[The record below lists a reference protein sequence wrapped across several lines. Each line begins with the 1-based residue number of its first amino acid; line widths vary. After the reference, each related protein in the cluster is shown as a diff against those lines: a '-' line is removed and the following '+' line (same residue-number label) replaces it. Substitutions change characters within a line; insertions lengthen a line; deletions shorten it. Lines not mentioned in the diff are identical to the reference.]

1 MAKQPPYVKHVR
13 ARGNDYYYFDTG
25 KDVKGKRKYVRL
37 PDKKD
42 KMDWG
47 HAYAAQLGAR
57 SKRDG
62 LATLPNLG
70 DVARLYENSPKFAD
84 RSDGTQRTYSFY
96 IEKLVD
102 LIGADALI
110 DDIKRKDIQLIMDKT
125 AGTPQAANMMLLVA
139 RNIFAYAIK
148 REMIPA
154 NPTAGIEMYAGKREY
169 EPWPQDLLDAAL
181 ADDKI
186 KLPVALLLY
195 TAQRIGD
202 VCRIRW
208 TDIEDGHLN
217 VTQQKT
223 GKLLSIPLHSDL
235 KAILDVTP
243 RTAMT
248 ILFDSKGRPA
258 KTQTVRTHLQDF
270 ASKRGFK
277 VEPHGLRK
285 NAVIALLEAGC
296 TTGETSSISGQSL
309 RIVEHYAK
317 RRDNKKMAGAAILKW
332 EKSA

>member
-25 KDVKGKRKYVRL
+25 KDVRGKRVYARL

-42 KMDWG
+42 KMAWG
-47 HAYAAQLGAR
+47 HAYAGHLGAR
-57 SKRDG
+57 TKREG
-62 LATLPNLG
+62 LASLPKLS
-70 DVARLYENSPKFAD
+70 DVAKLYENSPKFAE

-96 IEKLVD
+96 IAKLLD
-102 LIGADALI
+102 EFDTDPPI
-110 DDIKRKDIQLIMDKT
+110 DVIERKDIYAVMDKM
-125 AGTPQAANMMLLVA
+125 ADRPQAANMMLLVS
-139 RNIFAYAIK
+139 RNIFAFALK
-148 REMIPA
+148 RDMITV
-154 NPTAGIEMYAGKREY
+154 NPTAGVEMYAGKREY

-181 ADDKI
+181 KDDKV

-217 VTQQKT
+217 LTQQKT
-223 GKLLSIPLHSDL
+223 GKPLSVPLHADL
-235 KAILDVTP
+235 KAILDATP
-243 RTAMT
+243 RKAMT
-248 ILFDSKGRPA
+248 ILYDSKGKPA
-258 KTQTVRTHLQDF
+258 KTQTIRTHLQDF
-270 ASKRGFK
+270 AAKLGHK

-285 NAVIALLEAGC
+285 NAVNALLEAGC
-296 TTGETSSISGQSL
+296 STGETSSISGQSL
-309 RIVEHYAK
+309 RVVEHYAK
-317 RRDNKKMAGAAILKW
+317 RRDNRKMASAAILKW